1 MKIEE
6 LSEKLGYRRA
16 VFAAIIMVSIGV
28 VIMNT
33 ASVPS
38 AGIVLIAVGGLFLI
52 SGMARKK
59 REEESRDDKGI

>member
-52 SGMARKK
+52 SGLARKK